1 MPRPQAISRHSSR
14 RAWFVTGPLALI
26 AVLISVALAI
36 NHPNP
41 TGDWPL
47 GLLFFGLFLA
57 AHAAILLFEVRRQ
70 SFTLNIGEIPFLL
83 GLFFLPPLTLI
94 IGRVLAAVVGHLSR
108 RQPPVKL
115 WFNVANVAA
124 STSIATAIVVNA
136 DVLDAA
142 EPRTWLTL
150 VGAMIACQII
160 TLVAV
165 LVVITLAQ
173 GRLSTKE
180 LTTTTV
186 PALVVASI
194 NITFGL
200 VVLILLAQSD
210 WALILL
216 VALITFF
223 VLAYRSYAKSLRQ
236 NRTLSEIYALTRAI
250 ADTPHDGTIVDVLLK
265 RVREVLQSE
274 YATLWLP
281 KQGRYPE
288 VLLSATADGQGLVD
302 TVGAPESIRE
312 HVFET
317 GSSLAVGA
325 KFGDSPFDKALR
337 QWGTKDAVVV
347 PLRAGSLV
355 IGCLEVSGR
364 LGDISHFVPGDLRL
378 LEAIAVH
385 AAVAVENS
393 RLVDRLRYDAAHD
406 GLTRLANRRRLT
418 AALDES
424 VAIRTPGEVVAV
436 LLFDVAGLRQVN
448 ESLGHA
454 AGDKVLA
461 EVARRLRASAPSA
474 ALVGRSGG
482 DEFVVTLRME
492 AAEYAVQL
500 AVELRDQIR
509 DQMVFG
515 ALTLDVDTVAGVAV
529 HPDHGSDAATLLQ
542 RADLAAMA
550 AKSVPGGVQLFNPA
564 LESRSVRR
572 LGLAGDLRVA
582 LDETQLEVYYQPKVT
597 LHGRRLVG
605 VECLTRWEHPT
616 HGSVSPEDFV
626 AVAEHTGQVGRLT
639 EFVLREGLRRS
650 REWNVGQQ
658 PLPVAVNLSART
670 LTDPE
675 FPELVR
681 TLLDEAQVA
690 PELLTLEIAEPGV
703 LDGTDRPVPTLRRL
717 RDLGVRLSVDDFG
730 TGYTSL
736 AHLRRLP
743 VHEVK
748 VDRSFVQGMATDP
761 GDLAIVNAVVT
772 LSQQFG
778 LTVVAEGVESE
789 LTLEL
794 LQDIGCQVGQ
804 GFLFS
809 RPLPYERL
817 AAWYEAQADPE
828 SLQSSE
834 VRRLRAVP

>member
-1 MPRPQAISRHSSR
+1 MPKRQGGARHSSE
-14 RAWFVTGPLALI
+14 RAWLVTGPLALI
-26 AVLISVALAI
+26 AVLISLALGI
-36 NHPNP
+36 SHPQP
-41 TGDWPL
+41 AGDWLL
-47 GLLFFGLFLA
+47 GLLFFGLFFA
-57 AHAAILLFEVRRQ
+57 AHSAILLFEVRRH
-70 SFTLNIGEIPFLL
+70 SFTLNLGEIPFLL

-94 IGRVLAAVVGHLSR
+94 LGRVLALMIGQMSK
-108 RQPPVKL
+108 RQPAVKV

-124 STSIATAIVVNA
+124 GTSVATAIVVNA
-136 DVLDAA
+136 GVLDA
-142 EPRTWLTL
+142 ESPQTWLTL
-150 VGAMIACQII
+150 VGAVMANQIM

-165 LVVITLAQ
+165 VVVVSLVQ
-173 GRLSTKE
+173 GRLSSKE
-180 LTTTTV
+180 LTTNTV
-186 PALVVASI
+186 PGVIVASI
-194 NITFGL
+194 SITFGL
-200 VVLILLAQSD
+200 VVLILLAQSG
-210 WALILL
+210 WALVLL
-216 VALITFF
+216 VALVVFF
-223 VLAYRSYAKSLRQ
+223 VLAYRSYAQSLRQ

-250 ADTPHDGTIVDVLLK
+250 ADTPHDGTISDVLLK

-302 TVGAPESIRE
+302 TVGTPQTIRE
-312 HVFET
+312 QVFET
-317 GSSLAVGA
+317 GTSLALGA
-325 KFGDSPFDKALR
+325 KFGDSSFDTALR
-337 QWGTKDAVVV
+337 EWGTKDAVVV

-364 LGDISHFVPGDLRL
+364 LGDISHFGPGDLRL

-393 RLVDRLRYDAAHD
+393 RLVDRLRFDAAHD

-436 LLFDVAGLRQVN
+436 LLFDVDGLRQVN

-454 AGDKVLA
+454 AGDKVLV
-461 EVARRLRASAPSA
+461 EVARRLRVSAPSS

-492 AAEYAVQL
+492 SIEL
-500 AVELRDQIR
+500 AVALAEELRDQIR

-515 ALTLDVDTVAGVAV
+515 ALTLDVDTVAGVTV

-542 RADLAAMA
+542 RADLAATA
-550 AKSVPGGVQLFNPA
+550 AKSVSGGVQLFNPA

-582 LDETQLEVYYQPKVT
+582 LDEGQLEVYYQPKVT

-616 HGSVSPEDFV
+616 HGSVAPEDFV
-626 AVAEHTGQVGRLT
+626 AVAEHTGQLGRLT
-639 EFVLREGLRRS
+639 EFVLGEGLRRC
-650 REWNVGQQ
+650 REWSVGQQ
-658 PLPVAVNLSART
+658 PLPVSVNLSART
-670 LTDPE
+670 LTDPD
-675 FPELVR
+675 FPERVR
-681 TLLDEAQVA
+681 ELLDEHQVS
-690 PELLTLEIAEPGV
+690 PELLTLEIAEAGV
-703 LDGTDRPVPTLRRL
+703 LDGTDRPMPTLRRL

-794 LQDIGCQVGQ
+794 LQDIGCQIGQ

-828 SLQSSE
+828 TLQSSE